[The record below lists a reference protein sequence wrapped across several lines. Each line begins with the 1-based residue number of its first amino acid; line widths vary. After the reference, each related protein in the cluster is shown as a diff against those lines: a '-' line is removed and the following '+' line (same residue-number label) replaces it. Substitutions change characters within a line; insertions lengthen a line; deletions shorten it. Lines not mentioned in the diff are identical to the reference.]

1 VTSLRAPLAVPVEVR
16 VDAGAD
22 ARRVFR
28 LAVSVGD
35 DGVRLERAA
44 PFEIGRPVEV
54 RFALPEGTTL
64 TLRAE
69 VLHADSDDENRHEG
83 AGGRE
88 LTFIEPPHEAREMI
102 RAYVRSRLSLPS

>member
-1 VTSLRAPLAVPVEVR
+1 LTSLRAPVAVPVEVR
-16 VDAGAD
+16 ISAD
-22 ARRVFR
+22 ADSRRVFR

-54 RFALPEGTTL
+54 RFALPEGATL
-64 TLRAE
+64 TLRAL
-69 VLHADSDDENRHEG
+69 VLHADSDDENQHEG

-88 LTFIEPPHEAREMI
+88 LRFIEPSAETREMI